1 MNENYVKDML
11 EDLKSLAQLG
21 DANGIIAM
29 CENEIETINQRTIK
43 RDVVSALRIIEDA
56 KYEITRLRSED
67 TEGLYKML
75 NDASVILRNLVI
87 KKELNIESANENV

>member
-67 TEGLYKML
+67 IEGLYKML
-75 NDASVILRNLVI
+75 NEASTILRNLVI